1 MRTYILTSREEKEI
15 KNYLAGNISRSNL
28 ILLTTRRAKA
38 NIEVLEE
45 QLSLIK
51 VLLEKDS

>member
-1 MRTYILTSREEKEI
+1 MRTYILTNREEKEI
-15 KNYLAGNISRSNL
+15 KNYLAGNISRTNL
-28 ILLTTRRAKA
+28 ITLTTQRAEA

-51 VLLEKDS
+51 ALLEKAS

>member
-1 MRTYILTSREEKEI
+1 MRTYILTNREEKEI
-15 KNYLAGNISRSNL
+15 ENYLAGNISRTSL
-28 ILLTTRRAKA
+28 IILTAQRAEA

-51 VLLEKDS
+51 ALLEKDS